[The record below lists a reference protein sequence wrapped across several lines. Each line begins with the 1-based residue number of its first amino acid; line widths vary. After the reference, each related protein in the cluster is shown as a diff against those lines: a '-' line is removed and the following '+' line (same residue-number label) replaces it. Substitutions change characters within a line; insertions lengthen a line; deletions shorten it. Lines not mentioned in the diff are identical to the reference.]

1 MSVEIKGLNSPREIP
16 DKKATTYKAG
26 NPVEK
31 GEFDVV
37 EGICCI
43 FLLNR

>member
-26 NPVEK
+26 NPAEK

-37 EGICCI
+37 EEIFCI
-43 FLLNR
+43 FLLNI